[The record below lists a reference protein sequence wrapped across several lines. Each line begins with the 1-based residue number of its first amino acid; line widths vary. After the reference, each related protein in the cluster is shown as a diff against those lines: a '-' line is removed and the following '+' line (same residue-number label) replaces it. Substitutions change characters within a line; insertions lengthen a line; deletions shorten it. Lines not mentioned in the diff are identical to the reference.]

1 MTLLYLAQYL
11 FPVQL
16 GVSIP
21 FSIVPPMPYLQ
32 QPNFFD
38 VVPIMIDVVTN
49 STQTMPTCYII
60 LGRTLLKSYQH
71 HNVYIHVDN
80 DYYNV
85 VYCQNHPLSGR
96 SSG

>member
-1 MTLLYLAQYL
+1 MYTAIVDDIIM
-11 FPVQL
+11 PVL
-16 GVSIP
+16 IPSTTRCSSPALSIP
-21 FSIVPPMPYLQ
+21 FSIVPPLSCLQ

-38 VVPIMIDVVTN
+38 VVPKMIDVIKN

-60 LGRTLLKSYQH
+60 LGRTLLKSYRR

-85 VYCQNHPLSGR
+85 I
-96 SSG
+96 